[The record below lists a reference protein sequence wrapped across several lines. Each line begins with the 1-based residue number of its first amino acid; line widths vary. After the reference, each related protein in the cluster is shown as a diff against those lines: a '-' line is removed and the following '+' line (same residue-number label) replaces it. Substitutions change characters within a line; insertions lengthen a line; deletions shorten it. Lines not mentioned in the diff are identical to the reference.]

1 MQLIS
6 LVVVKS
12 TSREIIRNIN
22 FNENGLSLIVDETNK
37 STSGSNIGKTTA
49 VKIIDLC
56 LGAKSTSSIYKE
68 KDTGE
73 NLIVGEFIE
82 KNKVFAELSCR
93 INDEIFT
100 FKRALYKNG
109 KNEING
115 VVVRNIT
122 EYRDKL
128 NTIIFKNYK
137 NKPSLREL
145 ISKFIRLEDANE
157 SSLLKYLGSFTSN
170 YEYQALYEYL
180 FGIDTSKSENV
191 NILSLNES
199 IEKDIE
205 AIYRKNGVSSLKE
218 FETKINLMKEEVE
231 KFKKSYSE
239 VTVVNEYN
247 DKLNDMQV
255 LLSEI
260 HRLEAD
266 YSKGKLK
273 IDLMNEKIKKEE
285 EKIFNVDTK
294 MLKQLYDE
302 TKLSINSK
310 LRDFEDLEK
319 FHNGMV
325 NKRIAMLRESMD
337 DLHVQLNVI
346 NSKRQKLQK
355 DYEANFVS
363 FNVELKDRFEEKYN
377 EFSKNKIKLENF
389 INDYNYII
397 EKQKEKEINL
407 GKKIVENNDG
417 HKKQEI
423 EDKFNVYF
431 KEISKNIIGETFAIV
446 LNDDDEDFPVK
457 IVGMNGKP
465 GTGIKKAMITCFD
478 IAHVKLIIEEG
489 YHMPIFVIHDKL
501 ENIDLK
507 ELGSIITE
515 SRKFKGQYIFPILN
529 DRIDMLGIKEEEV
542 VLRLSAE
549 DKFFHIWLINHTKN
563 VLMSGLVVPGLES
576 KKSLRNRCY
585 ENYFRKE

>member
-6 LVVVKS
+6 LIVVKS
-12 TSREIIRNIN
+12 TSNEIIRKIN
-22 FNENGLSLIVDETNK
+22 FNEKGLSLIVDETNK
-37 STSGSNIGKTTA
+37 ATSGSNIGKTTA

-82 KNKVFAELSCR
+82 KNKVFAELSCQ
-93 INDEIFT
+93 INKDIYT

-115 VVVRNIT
+115 EAVRNVT
-122 EYRDKL
+122 EYKDKL
-128 NTIIFKNYK
+128 NSIIFNNYK

-145 ISKFIRLEDANE
+145 ISKFIRLEDTNE
-157 SSLLKYLGSFTSN
+157 SSLLKYLGTYKSN
-170 YEYQALYEYL
+170 YEYQAFYEYL

-218 FETKINLMKEEVE
+218 FETKINLMQEEVE

-239 VTVVNEYN
+239 VTVVDEYN
-247 DKLNDMQV
+247 NKLSNMQGV
-255 LLSEI
+255 LSEI

-266 YSKGKLK
+266 YSKDKLK
-273 IDLMNEKIKKEE
+273 IELMKERIKKEE
-285 EKIFNVDTK
+285 EKIFNADTK
-294 MLKQLYDE
+294 MLKQLYEE

-310 LRDFEDLEK
+310 LRDFEDLEI

-325 NKRIAMLRESMD
+325 SKRIMMLQKSSDE
-337 DLHVQLNVI
+337 LQIALNEV
-346 NSKRQKLQK
+346 SFKLQQLQK
-355 DYEANFVS
+355 DYESNFVS
-363 FNVELKDRFEEKYN
+363 FNIELKDKFEEKYS
-377 EFSKNKIKLENF
+377 EFSKNKIKLESF
-389 INDYNYII
+389 INDYNYVI

-407 GKKIVENNDG
+407 SKKIAENNDG

-423 EDKFNVYF
+423 EDKFNTYF
-431 KEISKNIIGETFAIV
+431 KDLTKNIVGETFAIV
-446 LNDDDEDFPVK
+446 FNEDEEDFPVK

-465 GTGIKKAMITCFD
+465 GNGIKKAMITCFD
-478 IAHVKLIIEEG
+478 LAHVNLIIEEG

-515 SRKFKGQYIFPILN
+515 SRKFEGQYIFPILN
-529 DRIDMLGIKEEEV
+529 DRIDMLGIKEDEV

-549 DKFFHIWLINHTKN
+549 DKFFHI
-563 VLMSGLVVPGLES
+563 
-576 KKSLRNRCY
+576 
-585 ENYFRKE
+585 